1 MEAEEESGNIE
12 INNQED
18 IVPTWYLDSEG
29 VKNEELGVV
38 IRKDNADLEEL
49 GLMENFGIFTPYESG
64 GGRTDQCAFNCNY
77 YEGSLDTYISEHS
90 YEYENELGE
99 KVTWTMEKGKI
110 QDIDYAYGE
119 DQLGT
124 RIVFVG
130 NGIIISASL
139 RLENES
145 IDAYLDRINLVKP
158 DDKSSIDC
166 LAYLA
171 DDGLHCPALGI
182 KFSCDDNENEIWRV
196 AVICHWE
203 DSATISITDESIT
216 NMGTMY
222 YMIDA
227 KNAQEV
233 VDKYVEGSIEPNE
246 YKTIEYSALE
256 GTVEIN
262 VGKCKYLG
270 RGVIGQYDWSNDKQE
285 EWLFYSDETTWS
297 ISVGY
302 EEGGKY
308 EDYVNVIEELK

>member
-99 KVTWTMEKGKI
+99 KVTWTMEKG
-110 QDIDYAYGE
+110 
-119 DQLGT
+119 
-124 RIVFVG
+124 
-130 NGIIISASL
+130 
-139 RLENES
+139 S